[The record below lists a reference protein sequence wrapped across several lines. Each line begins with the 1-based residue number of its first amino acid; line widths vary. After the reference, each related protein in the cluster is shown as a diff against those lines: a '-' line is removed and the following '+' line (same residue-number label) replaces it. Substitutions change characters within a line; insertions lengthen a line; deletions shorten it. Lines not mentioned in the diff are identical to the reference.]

1 MTGAKARIPPAFAAV
16 EIGDRRKWVCAG
28 PIGGPVSN
36 LEFPI
41 SGICPCALPRY
52 RFAIRAPVSLASRR
66 RTPAEL
72 TDYGLWVGDTCI
84 GSSKPS
90 CFSWSA
96 QVSGR
101 LRASLVTVRSAG
113 ARPSAMASMTRGER

>member
-41 SGICPCALPRY
+41 SGICRVLCRY
-52 RFAIRAPVSLASRR
+52 RFAIREDLFVL
-66 RTPAEL
+66 L
-72 TDYGLWVGDTCI
+72 H
-84 GSSKPS
+84 
-90 CFSWSA
+90 
-96 QVSGR
+96 
-101 LRASLVTVRSAG
+101 LRAHRSNASLCLRGALRPPPRSSICFA
-113 ARPSAMASMTRGER
+113 AQHLM

>member
-41 SGICPCALPRY
+41 SGIYPCAWNFPVCFAPIPVCNPR
-52 RFAIRAPVSLASRR
+52 
-66 RTPAEL
+66 T
-72 TDYGLWVGDTCI
+72 G
-84 GSSKPS
+84 
-90 CFSWSA
+90 
-96 QVSGR
+96 
-101 LRASLVTVRSAG
+101 
-113 ARPSAMASMTRGER
+113 